1 MKSKG
6 SIDTYNTIY
15 PIDFIVA
22 SNSIKLVDLQ
32 KLLQYSDKTELDDDI
47 LQGNATTS
55 KCFNKKTK
63 KYCILVKCNITKDK
77 STSLPFLVDVAA
89 HEAIHVCCDTYQYIE
104 SDIPVK
110 YTLQEPF
117 AYFCGYVTKCVFNT
131 MCKK

>member
-15 PIDFIVA
+15 PIDFMVA

-32 KLLQYSDKTELDDDI
+32 KLLQYSDKTELD
-47 LQGNATTS
+47 ATTTA
-55 KCFNKKTK
+55 CFNKKTK

-117 AYFCGYVTKCVFNT
+117 AYFCGYVTKCIFNT
-131 MCKK
+131 LCKK